1 MEAARE
7 KKKSVIWDQQG
18 MHTPSLLPSFP
29 SVLFSSLP
37 FLSPPS
43 RYPVSPSFETIDQ

>member
-7 KKKSVIWDQQG
+7 KKKSVIG
-18 MHTPSLLPSFP
+18 TNKGCILLPSFP

-37 FLSPPS
+37 FLSPPLDIL
-43 RYPVSPSFETIDQ
+43 PLPPFETIDQ